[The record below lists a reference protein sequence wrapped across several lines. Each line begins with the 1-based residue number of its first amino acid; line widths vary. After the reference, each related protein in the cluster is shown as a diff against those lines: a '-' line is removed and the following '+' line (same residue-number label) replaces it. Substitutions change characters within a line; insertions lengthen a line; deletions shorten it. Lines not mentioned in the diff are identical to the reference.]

1 MREPDKGNGVV
12 IISRLDYLSKMK
24 HLISDTT
31 KFKELQHNPTKSREE
46 SLSSYLRKLRKDKII
61 DDATFYKILPSG
73 SSPGVLYGLPKVHKT
88 GCPFR
93 PIVSSVNT
101 YNYNLASYLVSILQP
116 ISTNQYTVK
125 DSFSFADWA
134 KKYKH
139 NNGIMCSLD
148 VSSLFTNVPLE
159 ETLNICLDK
168 LYSLTDPPA
177 LPRVVLRKL
186 LEFATKK
193 SHFLFDGKYYD
204 QIDGVAMGSPLG
216 PVLANI
222 FMCDFE
228 GKWLTNAKISPS
240 FWNRYVDDTFTMF
253 HNQDS
258 ANEFLHFLNGCHSN
272 IKFTIECEQNNAIPF
287 LDILITRNQN
297 STFMTSIYR
306 KKTFTGLYTK
316 WDSFTPRKYKINLI
330 RSLTYRYNRLCSS
343 GSLLQSALHD
353 LRKLLLQNGYPQGI
367 INYHI
372 NDVLN
377 KNRHQ
382 QSNPVS
388 TVPKKDIIILLP
400 YLGLQSNQVAKRLK
414 SCVYKFYSCVNL
426 KIVFQSTRC
435 IKSFFPYK
443 DRINRSQQS
452 RVIYRANCWDCNG
465 FYIGKTKRR
474 LHDRKTEH
482 FKALAKNDNT
492 SAIADHV
499 KATGHN
505 IKWDHFDI
513 LAKGKTDYH
522 CKIKETLYIQE
533 LEPAFNV
540 NVGSEKLMLY

>member
-1 MREPDKGNGVV
+1 MR
-12 IISRLDYLSKMK
+12 
-24 HLISDTT
+24 
-31 KFKELQHNPTKSREE
+31 
-46 SLSSYLRKLRKDKII
+46 
-61 DDATFYKILPSG
+61 
-73 SSPGVLYGLPKVHKT
+73 
-88 GCPFR
+88 
-93 PIVSSVNT
+93 
-101 YNYNLASYLVSILQP
+101 
-116 ISTNQYTVK
+116 
-125 DSFSFADWA
+125 
-134 KKYKH
+134 
-139 NNGIMCSLD
+139 
-148 VSSLFTNVPLE
+148 
-159 ETLNICLDK
+159 
-168 LYSLTDPPA
+168 
-177 LPRVVLRKL
+177 
-186 LEFATKK
+186 
-193 SHFLFDGKYYD
+193 
-204 QIDGVAMGSPLG
+204 
-216 PVLANI
+216 
-222 FMCDFE
+222 DFE
-228 GKWLTNAKISPS
+228 EKWLMNAKISPS

-258 ANEFLHFLNGCHSN
+258 ANEFLHYLNGCHSN
-272 IKFTIECEQNNAIPF
+272 IKFTIEFEQNNAILF

-330 RSLTYRYNRLCSS
+330 RSLTYRYYRLCSS

-353 LRKLLLQNGYPQGI
+353 FRKLLLQNGYPQGI

-388 TVPKKDIIILLP
+388 TVPKKDIIILLL
-400 YLGLQSNQVAKRLK
+400 YLALQSNQVAKRLK

-482 FKALAKNDNT
+482 FKALAKNDY
-492 SAIADHV
+492 
-499 KATGHN
+499 
-505 IKWDHFDI
+505 FC
-513 LAKGKTDYH
+513 H
-522 CKIKETLYIQE
+522 C
-533 LEPAFNV
+533 
-540 NVGSEKLMLY
+540 